1 MKEDVEQKYICC
13 EKCGKTLPHTSYRV
27 AGKNYR
33 GVTLYGR
40 VKHCGCTKKQ
50 REAEKKLRDQRLR
63 GYGVARRRPGA
74 TAMYQPNH
82 VGEGCYRAKILHGLL
97 VDG

>member
-1 MKEDVEQKYICC
+1 MKENFEPKYICC
-13 EKCGKTLPHTSYRV
+13 EKCGKTLPHTNYRV

-50 REAEKKLRDQRLR
+50 REAEKRLRDQRLR
-63 GYGVARRRPGA
+63 GYGAARKHNPG
-74 TAMYQPNH
+74 QVVLQVKH
-82 VGEGCYRAKILHGLL
+82 CGEGCYRGYINHGLF